1 MNREYGKNSRQVREL
16 RNAWLLSIVFMFFL
30 AGLVYVERLHPA
42 IPGFYALASV
52 YTFLI
57 FARDKSAA
65 KNGRWRIS
73 EKHLHL
79 AALLGGWPGALV
91 ARKTFRHKTGKQSFR
106 VVFWLMVLVNSG
118 TLFLL
123 VFYRDSARVF
133 QWIITH
139 QPLA

>member
-1 MNREYGKNSRQVREL
+1 LNRKLEKNPRHGREL
-16 RNAWLLSIVFMFFL
+16 RNAWLLSVAFLSLL

-42 IPGFYALASV
+42 ILGFYALASV

-79 AALLGGWPGALV
+79 AALLGGWPGALA
-91 ARKTFRHKTGKQSFR
+91 ARKTFRHKTGKRSFR
-106 VVFWLMVLVNSG
+106 VVFWLMVLANSG

-123 VFYRDSARVF
+123 VFCRE
-133 QWIITH
+133 
-139 QPLA
+139 LAGCFGWA